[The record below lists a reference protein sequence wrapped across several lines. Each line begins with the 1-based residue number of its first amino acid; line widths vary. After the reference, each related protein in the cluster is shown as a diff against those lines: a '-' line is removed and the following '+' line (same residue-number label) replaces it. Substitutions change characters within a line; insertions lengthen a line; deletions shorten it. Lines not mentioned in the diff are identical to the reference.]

1 MQISSS
7 VAEVGATSPGRAV
20 VLLLRDYVVA
30 LLVMLRATEVVMCY
44 LSCAVR
50 CVLCGVQVV
59 CNAMR

>member
-44 LSCAVR
+44 LSC
-50 CVLCGVQVV
+50 VV
-59 CNAMR
+59 CAMRSTSSPNAML